1 MEIKYFS
8 DLTED
13 QVKFIAETNYN
24 YWKRFNPILNHEE
37 STGAIIAMRKNENKL
52 PIGLALIEK
61 DDIIG
66 FCTLRE
72 NRLANHLDINPWL
85 CNVMI
90 FEEYQGKGYAKKML
104 DAACKRFKEFGY
116 NKVYSWTDQV
126 PEFYKKLGWKYEG
139 KITKNEG
146 GEGSLFSRNV

>member
-1 MEIKYFS
+1 
-8 DLTED
+8 
-13 QVKFIAETNYN
+13 
-24 YWKRFNPILNHEE
+24 
-37 STGAIIAMRKNENKL
+37 
-52 PIGLALIEK
+52 
-61 DDIIG
+61 
-66 FCTLRE
+66 
-72 NRLANHLDINPWL
+72 
-85 CNVMI
+85 MI